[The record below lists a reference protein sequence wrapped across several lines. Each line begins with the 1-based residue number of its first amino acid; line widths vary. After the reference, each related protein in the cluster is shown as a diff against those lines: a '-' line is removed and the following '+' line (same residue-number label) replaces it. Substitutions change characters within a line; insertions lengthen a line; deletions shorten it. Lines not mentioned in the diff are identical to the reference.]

1 MVRVKAAVPE
11 RKVENKT
18 KNVNG
23 MKNHLAHSPKMLVNI
38 TKSVWIISP
47 LGGGKGPEN
56 LKSMPPTKRTEW
68 YQ

>member
-1 MVRVKAAVPE
+1 MVLVKAAVPE

-18 KNVNG
+18 KNVSE

-47 LGGGKGPEN
+47 LGGG
-56 LKSMPPTKRTEW
+56 
-68 YQ
+68 